1 MSFLSLDNESTTKWV
16 ELSIREHYDF
26 VRPLFSRF
34 DCTNIEEIASF
45 FNGISV
51 RIIDKFWF
59 YLNTKCRV
67 ENLLKKLFEILK
79 MRISIGIKY
88 VRKAANF
95 RKYLVVCRG
104 MKTKFSTR
112 IGLSSLCSS
121 AERDN
126 LINFIL
132 VSTSHTAKR
141 ILERLGIQTS
151 SSFVKIW

>member
-26 VRPLFSRF
+26 LRPLFSRF
-34 DCTNIEEIASF
+34 DCTKIEEIAIQLAAFSMEF
-45 FNGISV
+45 WSELSTI
-51 RIIDKFWF
+51 FWF
-59 YLNTKCRV
+59 YLNTKCRA

-95 RKYLVVCRG
+95 RKYLVVCRS

-112 IGLSSLCSS
+112 IGLSSLCS
-121 AERDN
+121 
-126 LINFIL
+126 
-132 VSTSHTAKR
+132 KR
-141 ILERLGIQTS
+141 GKRQPHQLYFGQHLTYS
-151 SSFVKIW
+151 